1 MTLGILGEVAEETVI
16 YRLEVMTIM
25 AILGDIRD
33 ELIRIRSLLEEDDG
47 EEEEEDH
54 TEN

>member
-1 MTLGILGEVAEETVI
+1 MAEETVI

-25 AILGDIRD
+25 TILGDIRD

-54 TEN
+54 TED